1 MDRLHA
7 LPGSIEITSY
17 MSCAFVSSLLAKIK
31 DSFISSRHKPEP
43 VFDDEENW
51 AKMNLIL
58 IQHVSQ

>member
-43 VFDDEENW
+43 VFDDEEN
-51 AKMNLIL
+51 
-58 IQHVSQ
+58 